1 MANRSITMLNI
12 RRIIQLKAEGVNK
25 SQIARKLKLHR
36 ATLNTYLDRLAA
48 TGKPLEALLD
58 WGDEALAQ
66 VVYQEEN
73 TTPPDERYQA
83 LQELLPSYL
92 KQLNAVGVTRQLLWQ
107 EYRTVHQDG
116 YAYTQFCEHLSRYRQ
131 HRDTTM
137 RLEHQPGWILQVDFA
152 GKSLSY
158 CDRSTGEVVECP
170 VLVCI
175 LPYSGYAYVEALGS
189 ARQEPLFN
197 ALGRCLEYLGG
208 VPRSISSD
216 NMKQYVIRNSRYE
229 FTFSELVNQWAL
241 HYHTDL
247 EATRPRKPK
256 DKPSVE
262 NGVWHAYL
270 RIYARMRHEEF
281 DSLPA
286 LNRRIRQLLDEHNA
300 RPFQKRPGSRRSCFV
315 EEELPVLRALP
326 AEPFTILHKTA
337 AKVQRNHHVI
347 LGEDAHEYSV
357 PYQYAGYQTNI
368 VYSEHTVEVFVD
380 RRRIAVHPRNLRRHG
395 FSTLHEHR
403 PPNHQA
409 WIECL
414 GWDGQYFEDYGRK
427 IGPNALQAFQQV
439 ILSKEFIEQS
449 YRACMGLK
457 RLAKLYGNERFEAA
471 CQRALPGGR
480 ISYGILSQ
488 ILKNNLDRQERIQ
501 ENLFTTP
508 LHQNIRG
515 KNAYQ

>member
-1 MANRSITMLNI
+1 MLNI
-12 RRIIQLKAEGVNK
+12 RRIIQLKAEGANK
-25 SQIARKLKLHR
+25 SQIARKLKIHR
-36 ATLNTYLDRLAA
+36 ATLNTYLDRLTA
-48 TGKPLEALLD
+48 TGRHLEALLD
-58 WGDEALAQ
+58 WSDEALAQ

-73 TTPPDERYQA
+73 TNQPDERF
-83 LQELLPSYL
+83 QELLEQLPAYV

-107 EYRTVHQDG
+107 EYRTVHPDG
-116 YAYTQFCEHLSRYRQ
+116 YGYTQFCEHLSRYRQ

-137 RLEHQPGWILQVDFA
+137 RMVHQPGRFLQVDFA
-152 GKSLSY
+152 GKKLSY
-158 CDRSTGEVVECP
+158 CDRLTGEVIECP

-175 LPYSGYAYVEALGS
+175 LPYSGYAYVEALDS

-197 ALGRCLEYLGG
+197 ALSRCLEYVGG

-270 RIYARMRHEEF
+270 RIYARLRHEEF
-281 DSLPA
+281 DSLAA
-286 LNRRIRQLLDEHNA
+286 LNRRIRELLDEHNA
-300 RPFQKRPGSRRSCFV
+300 KPFQKRPGSRRSCLV
-315 EEELPVLRALP
+315 EEELPHLRALP
-326 AEPFTILHKTA
+326 FEPFTILHKTV

-357 PYQYAGYQTNI
+357 PYQYVGYQTSI

-380 RRRIAVHPRNLRRHG
+380 RRRIAVHPRNRRRHG

-409 WIECL
+409 WIDCL
-414 GWDGQYFEDYGRK
+414 GWDGHYFEAFGRK

-439 ILSKEFIEQS
+439 MLSKEFIEQT

-457 RLAKLYGNERFEAA
+457 RLAQLYGNERFEAA
-471 CQRALPGGR
+471 CQRAVHGGR
-480 ISYGILSQ
+480 VSYGLLNQ

-501 ENLFTTP
+501 ENLFSTP
-508 LHQNIRG
+508 SHQNIRG